1 MNGRGYLT
9 DELLFMQLPA
19 EAEKGHNAWSLETK
33 TIIMT
38 LEPGAWSLEPGAWS
52 LEPGAWSLV
61 PRA

>member
-38 LEPGAWSLEPGAWS
+38 LEPIE
-52 LEPGAWSLV
+52 